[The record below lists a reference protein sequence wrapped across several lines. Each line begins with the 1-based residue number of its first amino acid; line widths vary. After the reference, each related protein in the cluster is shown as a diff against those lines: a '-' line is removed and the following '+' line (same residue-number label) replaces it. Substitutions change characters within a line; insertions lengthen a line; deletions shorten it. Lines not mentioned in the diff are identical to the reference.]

1 MDNTYFSKLQQRANG
16 FRGMLDI
23 SNLVISTIIPFVHI
37 KFEIL
42 RSISSETLR
51 KKCLYA
57 ELFSPNVG
65 KCGAE

>member
-1 MDNTYFSKLQQRANG
+1 
-16 FRGMLDI
+16 MLDI
-23 SNLVISTIIPFVHI
+23 SNLVISTIRPFVHI

-51 KKCLYA
+51 KKCLYS